1 LKESPRAGAPCW
13 RELVARAYY
22 TITSPRW
29 RKLAACAQFKIHNSP
44 PLTPY
49 HPLTIPLPS
58 PYHPLTIPLP
68 SPYHPLIFPLPSA
81 YHPLILCLRLTTK
94 LVRKINHQS
103 LTIKHYFVPLP
114 IETAYAAR
122 T

>member
-1 LKESPRAGAPCW
+1 MTPLSSPY
-13 RELVARAYY
+13 L
-22 TITSPRW
+22 
-29 RKLAACAQFKIHNSP
+29 
-44 PLTPY
+44 
-49 HPLTIPLPS
+49 PLTIR
-58 PYHPLTIPLP
+58 
-68 SPYHPLIFPLPSA
+68 
-81 YHPLILCLRLTTK
+81 LRLATK

>member
-1 LKESPRAGAPCW
+1 MSNFQSLTKLFNLRHILGCASSPTFLRSRFALC
-13 RELVARAYY
+13 
-22 TITSPRW
+22 W
-29 RKLAACAQFKIHNSP
+29 RKLAACAQFKIHNSNF
-44 PLTPY
+44 
-49 HPLTIPLPS
+49 IILPHS
-58 PYHPLTIPLP
+58 
-68 SPYHPLIFPLPSA
+68 PLIFPLSSP
-81 YHPLILCLRLTTK
+81 YLPLTIRLRLATK